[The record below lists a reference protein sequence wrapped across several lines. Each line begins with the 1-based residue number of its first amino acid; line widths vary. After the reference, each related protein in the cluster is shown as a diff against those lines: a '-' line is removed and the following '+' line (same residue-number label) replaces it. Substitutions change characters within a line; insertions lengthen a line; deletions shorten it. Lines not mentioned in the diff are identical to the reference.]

1 MFYIFRWVERN
12 AGALLKHLLVDVL
25 SNPKAVSSHI
35 EAVHS
40 RRYVSTYSGYKFMI
54 ILDITSSKGQYHLI
68 HLFKLSF
75 RCINHVIKVIFGR
88 LLGENAQLAACKE
101 MTLLIF
107 R

>member
-40 RRYVSTYSGYKFMI
+40 RRYVSTYSGHKFVI
-54 ILDITSSKGQYHLI
+54 ILGIITSSKGHT
-68 HLFKLSF
+68 
-75 RCINHVIKVIFGR
+75 V
-88 LLGENAQLAACKE
+88 
-101 MTLLIF
+101 
-107 R
+107 

>member
-40 RRYVSTYSGYKFMI
+40 RRYVSTYSGHKLAI
-54 ILDITSSKGQYHLI
+54 ILYVFKSTYRLI
-68 HLFKLSF
+68 HSFKFS
-75 RCINHVIKVIFGR
+75 I
-88 LLGENAQLAACKE
+88 
-101 MTLLIF
+101 
-107 R
+107 